1 MPPPFVEGERILLAK
16 GGAHILAM
24 KILRM
29 RSAPTAQTTHI
40 FCPVACHG
48 STTRAAVVS
57 DAGHQALNGENIA

>member
-1 MPPPFVEGERILLAK
+1 VPPPFVEGERILLAK

-40 FCPVACHG
+40 FCTVACHG
-48 STTRAAVVS
+48 STT
-57 DAGHQALNGENIA
+57 AGSGGI